1 MIAART
7 FQTAERASTV
17 PCFDVHRAGGSP
29 EISRWWSE
37 PKRAQPPVHI
47 IQCTA
52 PRRVREKH
60 PIHTALPSPQ
70 VALVVF
76 HHAALQHR
84 QVFLLKRLHT
94 MMLGLVQHIRSHRIN
109 VGRTDRE
116 GTVSL
121 LPFKPRH
128 VKLSVNP
135 FGRFAFDLPHHIGK
149 AMCGPKPHE
158 NVCVIGNATN
168 CVSDAVQTSDRA
180 TDVFMD
186 AVNHRIGEPWF
197 AILGAE
203 DDVVMQ
209 REMSRG
215 HGECFSRSCRS
226 AIHLAERSGGCA
238 RLGSL
243 HHRLISFE
251 PPARQKI
258 TSLSLGKR
266 HRARILLHPFGEA
279 HPRPGS
285 LILPRM
291 FDGIHNHERPV
302 RQHLGLKVQPI
313 ACLRRKIVRDRC
325 GDSNHASILVSHPSA
340 ASPRSHQKP
349 SPSLHYST
357 IP

>member
-7 FQTAERASTV
+7 FQTSARGSTV

-37 PKRAQPPVHI
+37 PKRAQPPVSI
-47 IQCTA
+47 IQRTA

-70 VALVVF
+70 IPLVVF

-94 MMLGLVQHIRSHRIN
+94 MMLGLVQDIRSHRIN
-109 VGRTDRE
+109 VGRADRE
-116 GTVSL
+116 GSVSL
-121 LPFKPRH
+121 LPFKSRQ
-128 VKLSVNP
+128 VNLSMNP
-135 FGRFAFDLPHHIGK
+135 FRRFASDPSHYIGK
-149 AMCGPKPHE
+149 AMGGTKTHE
-158 NVCVIGNATN
+158 NVDMISYATN
-168 CVSDAVQTSDRA
+168 GMSNAAQTSDRA
-180 TDVFMD
+180 ADVFMD
-186 AVNHRIGEPWF
+186 AANHRIGKPRF
-197 AILGAE
+197 TILGAE
-203 DDVVMQ
+203 DNVVMQ

-215 HGECFSRSCRS
+215 RESHFSRSCRS

-258 TSLSLGKR
+258 TILSLGKL
-266 HRARILLHPFGEA
+266 HRARILPHPFGQA
-279 HPRPGS
+279 HSRPGPLVLS
-285 LILPRM
+285 RM

-325 GDSNHASILVSHPSA
+325 GYSNNASILVSHPSA
-340 ASPRSHQKP
+340 ASPRSHQKQ